1 MATITGSDV
10 RRLVVACEAGMGSSV
25 LLTSQLAR
33 RFKPLGIEVAHS
45 PVHALPADT
54 QVVVCHEGL
63 AGSAR
68 LAAPDAAIVTFRLF
82 LGDPA
87 FDQLEKA
94 IRSGAVIGQ

>member
-1 MATITGSDV
+1 MAMVVGSDV
-10 RRLVVACEAGMGSSV
+10 RRVVVACEAGMGSSV
-25 LLTSQLAR
+25 LLTSQLAK
-33 RFKPLGIEVAHS
+33 RFKKLGIEVVHS
-45 PVHALPADT
+45 PVHALPPDA

-87 FDQLEKA
+87 FDRLEDA
-94 IRSGAVIGQ
+94 IRSGQEIGA